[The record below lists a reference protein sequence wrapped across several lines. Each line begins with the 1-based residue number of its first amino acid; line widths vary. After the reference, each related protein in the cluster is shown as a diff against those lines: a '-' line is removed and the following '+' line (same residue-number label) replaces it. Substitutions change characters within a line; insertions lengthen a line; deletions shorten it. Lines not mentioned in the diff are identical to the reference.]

1 MFELK
6 GLLRYKIPPDSRFGQ
21 SIIEEK
27 DLLIGYP
34 EEKGVIQDGLDMIIS
49 NTYLVEKTLQD
60 MFYGVD
66 MEIYLKTI
74 YHYESEKDVF
84 YGVDIKLKTHKDVGK
99 FMRKNKIKNFLEANR
114 NDT

>member
-1 MFELK
+1 MFELN
-6 GLLRYKIPPDSRFGQ
+6 GLLKYKTPPETRWGET
-21 SIIEEK
+21 IHHEK
-27 DLLIGYP
+27 DLLIVYP
-34 EEKGVIQDGLDMIIS
+34 EDKGVIQDGDDMIIS
-49 NTYLVEKTLQD
+49 NTYLVEKTLHD

-84 YGVDIKLKTHKDVGK
+84 YGVDISLKSHKDVGK

-114 NDT
+114 NDA